1 MQVKIDR
8 ETLLKGVGRTL
19 GVVDRRGNMPILGN
33 FLLQTDENRVIISAT
48 DLEVSFRGFYP
59 AEVLE
64 HGAVTVQAHYLF
76 NLIKELPGA
85 SVDLTGTDKAGLKI
99 LSGESRYQLNGLPA
113 DQFPPVPEITDQ
125 NLVETE
131 SHMVKE
137 MIEKT
142 IFSVSVDDLQYHL
155 SSIFWER
162 VETEQGFLLR
172 LISTDG
178 HRLTLIERPLP
189 GSEQVPME
197 KGLLIPRKGM
207 AEVIRFLAEEEKVSL
222 GLGTQSLALR
232 ADDRY
237 LFIRLLQDKK
247 FPEYRRI
254 IPEAFGYRFAINR
267 RELHEAIKRIS
278 LLSTERFKG
287 VVLKLLPDRVEVTFT
302 NPEVGEGFEQVPA
315 FLEAGD
321 PNGLPIEV
329 GFNARYFLE
338 PLNAMESD
346 MAILELNDKDR
357 PCRLVDQG
365 DPHYF
370 SIIMPMSL

>member
-19 GVVDRRGNMPILGN
+19 GVVDRRGTMPILGN

-48 DLEVSFRGFYP
+48 DLEVSFRGYYP
-59 AEVLE
+59 AEILE
-64 HGAVTVQAHYLF
+64 HGAVTVQAHYFF
-76 NLIKELPGA
+76 NLIKELPGDTL
-85 SVDLTGTDKAGLKI
+85 DLTGTEKSSLKI
-99 LSGESRYQLNGLPA
+99 QAGDARYQLNGLA
-113 DQFPPVPEITDQ
+113 AENFPPVPEVTDQ
-125 NLVETE
+125 HLVEVE
-131 SHMVKE
+131 SLMMKE

-142 IFSVSVDDLQYHL
+142 IFSVSADDLQYHL

-162 VETEQGFLLR
+162 VETETGFLLR

-189 GSEQVPME
+189 GSDQFAIE
-197 KGLLIPRKGM
+197 KGILIPRKGM

-222 GLGTQSLALR
+222 GLGTQSLALK

-237 LFIRLLQDKK
+237 LFIRLLLDKK

-254 IPEAFGYRFAINR
+254 IPEAFAYRFAINR
-267 RELHEAIKRIS
+267 REFHETIKRIS
-278 LLSTERFKG
+278 LLSSERFKG
-287 VVLKLLPDRVEVTFT
+287 VILKLLADRVEVTFT
-302 NPEVGEGFEQVPA
+302 NPEVGEGHEVVPA

-321 PNGLPIEV
+321 PAGLPIEV

-338 PLNAMESD
+338 PLNAMASD
-346 MAILELNDKDR
+346 MVILELNDRDR
-357 PCRLVDQG
+357 PCRLVDQA

>member
-1 MQVKIDR
+1 MQVKINR

-19 GVVDRRGNMPILGN
+19 GVVDRRGTMPILAN
-33 FLLQTDENRVIISAT
+33 FLMQTEANRVRIAAT

-59 AEVLE
+59 AEILE
-64 HGAVTVQAHYLF
+64 PGAVTIQAHYFF
-76 NLIKELPGA
+76 NLIKELPGDA
-85 SVDLTGTDKAGLKI
+85 LDLSATDKGGMKI
-99 LSGESRYQLNGLPA
+99 LAGDSRYQLNGLPA
-113 DQFPPVPEITDQ
+113 DQFPPVPEIAEQ
-125 NLVETE
+125 NLVEVE

-142 IFSVSVDDLQYHL
+142 IFSVSADDLQYHL

-162 VETEQGFLLR
+162 LEVETGFLLR

-189 GSEQVPME
+189 GSEHLSIE
-197 KGLLIPRKGM
+197 KGILIPRKGM

-222 GLGTQSLALR
+222 GLSTQSLALR
-232 ADDRY
+232 ADDHY
-237 LFIRLLQDKK
+237 LFIRLLLDKK

-254 IPEAFGYRFAINR
+254 IPETFAYRFAVNR
-267 RELHEAIKRIS
+267 REFHEAIKRIS
-278 LLSTERFKG
+278 LLSSERFKG
-287 VVLKLLPDRVEVTFT
+287 VVLKLSSDQVEVSFT
-302 NPEVGEGFEQVPA
+302 NPEVGEGQEMVPL
-315 FLEAGD
+315 FMEAGD
-321 PNGLPIEV
+321 PAGLPLEV

-338 PLNAMESD
+338 PLNAMESE

>member
-19 GVVDRRGNMPILGN
+19 GVVDRRGTMPILGN

-48 DLEVSFRGFYP
+48 DLEVSFRGYYP
-59 AEVLE
+59 AEILE
-64 HGAVTVQAHYLF
+64 HGAVTVQAHYFF
-76 NLIKELPGA
+76 NLIKELPGDTL
-85 SVDLTGTDKAGLKI
+85 DLTGTEKSSLKI
-99 LSGESRYQLNGLPA
+99 QAGDARYQLNGLA
-113 DQFPPVPEITDQ
+113 AENFPPVPEVTDQ
-125 NLVETE
+125 HLVEVE
-131 SHMVKE
+131 SLMMKE

-142 IFSVSVDDLQYHL
+142 IFSVSADDLQYHL

-162 VETEQGFLLR
+162 VETETGFLLR

-189 GSEQVPME
+189 GSEEFAIE
-197 KGLLIPRKGM
+197 KGILIPRKGM

-222 GLGTQSLALR
+222 GLGTQSLALK

-237 LFIRLLQDKK
+237 LFIRLLLDKK

-254 IPEAFGYRFAINR
+254 IPEAFAYRFAINR
-267 RELHEAIKRIS
+267 RIFHETIKRIS
-278 LLSTERFKG
+278 LLSSERFKG
-287 VVLKLLPDRVEVTFT
+287 VILKLLADRVEVTFT
-302 NPEVGEGFEQVPA
+302 NPEVGEGHEVVPA

-321 PNGLPIEV
+321 PAGLPIEV

-338 PLNAMESD
+338 PLNAMASD
-346 MAILELNDKDR
+346 MAILELNDRDR
-357 PCRLVDQG
+357 PCRLVDQA